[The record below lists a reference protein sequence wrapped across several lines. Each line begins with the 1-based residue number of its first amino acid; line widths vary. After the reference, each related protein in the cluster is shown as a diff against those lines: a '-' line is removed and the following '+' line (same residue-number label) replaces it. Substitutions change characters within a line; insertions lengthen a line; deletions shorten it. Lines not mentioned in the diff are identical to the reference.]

1 MEHILQVDD
10 LPAGQFEIMLYEIY
24 ITEKKNKYVITAREL
39 DGSVYMFYANTLLED
54 FIKNMPDKKSFVFY
68 NDRLLKAQ
76 IKIFSDKILL

>member
-1 MEHILQVDD
+1 MDSILQVDD

-24 ITEKKNKYVITAREL
+24 LTDKKNKYVITAREL

-76 IKIFSDKILL
+76 IKIVSDKIIL